1 VRERRRAPS
10 AQFRDAASRA
20 FLRRPSWFL
29 GARAFRS
36 TTYAQRKRNASSR
49 PWASTDV
56 IPRSPPS
63 GALYGPWAAILGA
76 LIVWAVNLVL
86 DALVRRTPRFG

>member
-1 VRERRRAPS
+1 MNAAAHLS
-10 AQFRDAASRA
+10 AQFRDAARRA

-29 GARAFRS
+29 GARFPIDHLRA
-36 TTYAQRKRNASSR
+36 AEENASSR

-76 LIVWAVNLVL
+76 LLVWAVNLVL
-86 DALVRRTPRFG
+86 DALVRRTPRVG